1 MSLLTRLFAPKR
13 HKNQHQVACRAAA
26 VIDHV
31 IFDVGIEN
39 FVNGTLLLDK
49 RLRVRFFGGGKPV
62 PGPDII
68 AKVAVGQLPEARVF
82 RAMVDEAALDPATL
96 DLHTGRIVSA
106 LMRELREQSPALRA
120 LP

>member
-1 MSLLTRLFAPKR
+1 MGLLARWFAPKR

-31 IFDVGIEN
+31 IFDVGIDN

-49 RLRVRFFGGGKPV
+49 SFRLRFFGGGRQLPE
-62 PGPDII
+62 PDII
-68 AKVAVGQLPEARVF
+68 AVVAVGELAEARTL
-82 RAMVDEAALDPATL
+82 RAMVDEAALDAATL
-96 DLHTGRIVSA
+96 NLHTERIVNG
-106 LMRELREQSPALRA
+106 LMRELREQSAALRA

>member
-1 MSLLTRLFAPKR
+1 MALLKRLFAPAR
-13 HKNQHQVACRAAA
+13 HRNQQEVACRAAA

-31 IFDVGIEN
+31 IFDVGIDN
-39 FVNGTLLLDK
+39 FVNGTLLLDR

-62 PGPDII
+62 PEPDII
-68 AKVAVGQLPEARVF
+68 ARVAVGELAEARVF

-96 DLHTGRIVSA
+96 NLHTGRIVSA
-106 LMRELREQSPALRA
+106 LMRELCEQSEALRA